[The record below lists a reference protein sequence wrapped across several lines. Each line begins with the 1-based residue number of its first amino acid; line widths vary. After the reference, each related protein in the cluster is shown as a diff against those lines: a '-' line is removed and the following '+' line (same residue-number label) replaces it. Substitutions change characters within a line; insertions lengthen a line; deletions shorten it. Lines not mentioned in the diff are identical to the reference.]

1 MWRKELNLMN
11 RNKRAYGESV
21 NARRFDM
28 GKKEAMLKF
37 ILYSAVKN
45 SC

>member
-1 MWRKELNLMN
+1 
-11 RNKRAYGESV
+11 ESV

-28 GKKEAMLKF
+28 AKKEAILKF